1 MQKLKHRYGFKR
13 KKLMNTEY
21 NSKEDKQLTFGNQN
35 MEWIDTINDYDS
47 VKKSL
52 EKNKLIYRGVNEAKY
67 KLYTSLQRQF
77 LSNKVNRNRYR
88 TLFDF
93 MNEEINQ
100 IKPDDVL
107 PKYYKALGAPVTDY
121 LYMSFLQHY
130 GAPTTLM
137 DFSEDID
144 TALYFATQDVAY
156 KMDGAVQNHI
166 SNYVSLY
173 WIDPNE
179 KEEGSGLISIYEKV
193 LQNCINGI
201 AHLLEDSTY
210 EKDSF
215 QLESEV
221 GKYLSFSNLENVNL
235 GVLWGDNDSRY
246 KRLFLSSDKYY
257 SELQDQIC
265 SSLRTA
271 SRSAARK
278 WKDSI
283 QFLFKQAVVIANLN
297 QVAQKGCFIHYMPD
311 DVNIPLEEFSTP
323 DKRSNLR
330 IHCINIHKS
339 LCPIIRRTL
348 TVTKDSLFPKPETI
362 SKMIY
367 DETVCM

>member
-1 MQKLKHRYGFKR
+1 MALNEKN
-13 KKLMNTEY
+13 MSTEY
-21 NSKEDKQLTFGNQN
+21 NSREDKQLAFEKQN
-35 MEWIDTINDYDS
+35 MEWIDTIDDFNS
-47 VKKSL
+47 VKKFL
-52 EKNKLIYRGVNEAKY
+52 GKHKLIYRGLNEAKY

-100 IKPDDVL
+100 IKLDKVL

-137 DFSEDID
+137 DFSESID
-144 TALYFATQDVAY
+144 TALYFATLDVAY

-173 WIDPNE
+173 WIEPNE

-193 LQNCINGI
+193 LEKCINGMD
-201 AHLLEDSTY
+201 LLLKDSTH
-210 EKDSF
+210 EINSP
-215 QLESEV
+215 QLELKV

-235 GVLWGDNDSRY
+235 GVLWGNNDSRY
-246 KRLFLSSDKYY
+246 QRLFLSSDNYY
-257 SELQDQIC
+257 SQLQDQIC
-265 SSLRTA
+265 RSLRTK
-271 SRSAARK
+271 SRSAAKK

-311 DVNIPLEEFSTP
+311 DVNIPLEEFSTIS
-323 DKRSNLR
+323 KKSNLE

-339 LCPIIRRTL
+339 LCPVIRSTL
-348 TVTKDSLFPKPETI
+348 TSTKDSLFPKPETI
-362 SKMIY
+362 SKKIY
-367 DETVCM
+367 DKTVCM

>member
-1 MQKLKHRYGFKR
+1 MALNEKN
-13 KKLMNTEY
+13 MNTEY
-21 NSKEDKQLTFGNQN
+21 NSREDKQLVFGKQN
-35 MEWIDTINDYDS
+35 MEWIDTIDDYNS

-52 EKNKLIYRGVNEAKY
+52 WKHKLIYRGLNEAKY

-77 LSNKVNRNRYR
+77 LSNKVNRNRYP

-93 MNEEINQ
+93 MKEEINQ
-100 IKPDDVL
+100 IKLDKVL

-144 TALYFATQDVAY
+144 IALYFATQDVAY
-156 KMDGAVQNHI
+156 KMDGALQNHI

-193 LQNCINGI
+193 LKNCINGMD
-201 AHLLEDSTY
+201 HLLKDSTH
-210 EKDSF
+210 EINSS

-221 GKYLSFSNLENVNL
+221 GRYLSFSNLKDVNL

-246 KRLFLSSDKYY
+246 KRLFSSSDKYY

-271 SRSAARK
+271 SRSAAKK

-283 QFLFKQAVVIANLN
+283 QFLFKQAVIIANLN
-297 QVAQKGCFIHYMPD
+297 QIAQNGCFIHYMPD
-311 DVNIPLEEFSTP
+311 DVNIPLEEFSIP
-323 DKRSNLR
+323 DKRSNLK

-348 TVTKDSLFPKPETI
+348 TATKDNLFPKPETI
-362 SKMIY
+362 SKKIY
-367 DETVCM
+367 DKTVCM

>member
-1 MQKLKHRYGFKR
+1 
-13 KKLMNTEY
+13 
-21 NSKEDKQLTFGNQN
+21 
-35 MEWIDTINDYDS
+35 MEWIDTINDYDH
-47 VKKSL
+47 VKQSL
-52 EKNKLIYRGVNEAKY
+52 EKYKLIYRGVNEAKY

-100 IKPDDVL
+100 IKSDYVL

-144 TALYFATQDVAY
+144 TALYFATKDVAY

-179 KEEGSGLISIYEKV
+179 KEEDSGLVSIYEKV
-193 LQNCINGI
+193 LEDCINGM
-201 AHLLEDSTY
+201 AQLLKDSTH
-210 EKDSF
+210 EINCS

-221 GKYLSFSNLENVNL
+221 GKYLSFSNLMNVNL

-257 SELQDQIC
+257 SGLHDQIRR
-265 SSLRTA
+265 SLRTS
-271 SRSAARK
+271 SRSAAK
-278 WKDSI
+278 NWKDSI

-311 DVNIPLEEFSTP
+311 DVNIPLEEFLTP
-323 DKRSNLR
+323 SKKSILK

-339 LCPIIRRTL
+339 LCPTIRRTL
-348 TVTKDSLFPKPETI
+348 TATKDSLFPKPETI
-362 SKMIY
+362 SKKIY
-367 DETVCM
+367 DKTVCM